1 MTRKIPGAGERREAE
16 LSTYLHHESH
26 FQSSDLLRDIVIG
39 MADGL
44 TVPFALAAGISGAVA
59 GSGVVVTA
67 GVAEIVAGSIAMG
80 LGGYLAAQGEAEHYN
95 SELVREEQEIIEK
108 PQAEMEEVAEL
119 FREYGLTEQHYGS
132 LIDGLKGNPLAW
144 RDFMMRFELGLQK
157 PDSRRAG
164 QSALTIGGS
173 YILGG
178 LVPLAPYMATAS
190 AAQALPWSIGV
201 TLMALAVFGFVKGS
215 FTGAA
220 RLKSALQTA
229 SIGGLAAAAAFV
241 LARAIS

>member
-1 MTRKIPGAGERREAE
+1 
-16 LSTYLHHESH
+16 LSTYLHRETH
-26 FQSSDLLRDIVIG
+26 FESSDLLRDIVIG

-80 LGGYLAAQGEAEHYN
+80 LGGYLAAQGDVEHYA
-95 SELVREEQEIIEK
+95 SELVREEQEILEK
-108 PQAEMEEVAEL
+108 PQAEVEEIAEV
-119 FREYGLTEQHYGS
+119 FRQYGLTERHYGGV
-132 LIDGLKGNPLAW
+132 IEGLRANPLAW

-157 PDSRRAG
+157 PDPKRAG
-164 QSALTIGGS
+164 RSALTIGCS

-178 LVPLAPYMATAS
+178 LVPLAPYMAIGS
-190 AAQALPWSIGV
+190 AALALPWSIGV
-201 TLMALAVFGFVKGS
+201 TLVALAVFGYVKGR
-215 FTGAA
+215 FTGAVP
-220 RLKSALQTA
+220 LKSALQTA
-229 SIGGLAAAAAFV
+229 SIGGFAAAAAFA

>member
-1 MTRKIPGAGERREAE
+1 
-16 LSTYLHHESH
+16 LNTYLHHEKH

-80 LGGYLAAQGEAEHYN
+80 LGGYLASQGEAEHYG
-95 SELVREEQEIIEK
+95 SELAREEQEIIEK
-108 PQAEMEEVAEL
+108 PEAESEEVAEL
-119 FREYGLTEQHYGS
+119 FREYGLTESHYGG
-132 LIDGLKGNPLAW
+132 LIEGLRANPIAW

-157 PDSRRAG
+157 PDPNRAG
-164 QSALTIGGS
+164 RSALTIGGS

-178 LVPLAPYMATAS
+178 LVPLAPYMATDS
-190 AAQALPWSIGV
+190 AAAALPWSIGV
-201 TLMALAVFGFVKGS
+201 TLVALAVFGFVKGR
-215 FTGAA
+215 FTGAVA
-220 RLKSALQTA
+220 LKSAVQTA
-229 SIGGLAAAAAFV
+229 SIGGFAAAAAFA

>member
-1 MTRKIPGAGERREAE
+1 
-16 LSTYLHHESH
+16 LNTYLHHERH
-26 FQSSDLLRDIVIG
+26 FQSSHLLRDIVIG

-80 LGGYLAAQGEAEHYN
+80 LGGYLASQGEAEHYA
-95 SELVREEQEIIEK
+95 SELVREEQEILEK
-108 PQAEMEEVAEL
+108 PEAESEEVAEV
-119 FREYGLTEQHYGS
+119 FREYGLTEQHYGG
-132 LIDGLKGNPLAW
+132 LIEGLKGNPMAW

-157 PDSRRAG
+157 PDPNRAG
-164 QSALTIGGS
+164 RSALTIGGS

-178 LVPLAPYMATAS
+178 LVPLAPYMATHS
-190 AAQALPWSIGV
+190 AAAALPWSIGV
-201 TLMALAVFGFVKGS
+201 TLAALAVFGYVKGR

-220 RLKSALQTA
+220 ALKSAVQTA
-229 SIGGLAAAAAFV
+229 SIGGLAAAAAFA